1 MLASIR
7 TIQEELVDWK
17 LHIGRCT
24 RQILCQ
30 KWITKGKTVN
40 LFWWLKFLLHPYS

>member
-17 LHIGRCT
+17 LHIGRYK
-24 RQILCQ
+24 RQILCKKQ
-30 KWITKGKTVN
+30 ITKGKTVN
-40 LFWWLKFLLHPYS
+40 LF